1 MPAERRARRPI
12 TGLVHRPRRDSDVE
26 LRLKTLQTGIWPTL
40 AASAC
45 TVAYALATLDRPHR
59 PLMLALTGI
68 AVLSAL
74 IVQALPLE
82 PLVRR
87 WPESFFL
94 CWTATFVTVI
104 TAGCLA
110 DGGTASPIAAAFFLP
125 IAFASLSYPT
135 RSLLAVG
142 ALSLA
147 SYGLVSVLG
156 TRHYADAAMFAA
168 TLATATWI
176 CAWQTRNHDRRRAE
190 LAEVS
195 RTDDLTRAL
204 NRRGFEERV
213 GAELAIAQR
222 AGSQVGLVLLDLDD
236 FKTVNDTRGHQA
248 GDDLLR
254 EVARVLAATL
264 REGDAVGR
272 LGGDEFAVLLADGDL
287 RGALHRIHQQLDP
300 IAPASAGVAAFPAD
314 GATLADLYRVA
325 DARLYDGK
333 RGGGALSETPAPS
346 GVVTA

>member
-1 MPAERRARRPI
+1 
-12 TGLVHRPRRDSDVE
+12 VHRPRRDSDVE

-59 PLMLALTGI
+59 AVILALAGI
-68 AVLSAL
+68 AVVSAL
-74 IVQALPLE
+74 VVLLLPIE

-87 WPESFFL
+87 WPEAFFL
-94 CWTATFVTVI
+94 CWTASFVTVI

-110 DGGTASPIAAAFFLP
+110 DGGTASPIAASFFLP

-142 ALSLA
+142 VMNLVA
-147 SYGLVSVLG
+147 YGLVTVLG
-156 TRHYADAAMFAA
+156 THSYADAAMVAA

-190 LAEVS
+190 LAEAS
-195 RTDDLTRAL
+195 RTDDLTRTL

-213 GAELAIAQR
+213 GAELATARR

-236 FKTVNDTRGHQA
+236 FKKVNDTRGHQA

-254 EVARVLAATL
+254 EVGRVLAAAL

-272 LGGDEFAVLLADGDL
+272 LGGDEFAILLADGEL
-287 RGALHRIHQQLDP
+287 RGALHRIHEHLDQ

-314 GATLADLYRVA
+314 GATFADLYRVA
-325 DARLYDGK
+325 DARLYEGK
-333 RGGGALSETPAPS
+333 RSGGTLPEAPPAS
-346 GVVTA
+346 GIVTA